1 MLTTTLLSLAIGMVL
16 AILLLILF
24 LPDKVQYTEILTVKA
39 PVSKV
44 YDAIRFQEQL
54 MAWSAWPIET
64 NSQCF
69 VKNTDGMVGA
79 QTVYAKNGKE
89 FGYQE
94 ITHLTQNE
102 SVTFFLKSYV
112 APFEKDV
119 RLSFVLKELP
129 NDETEVR
136 MWFSELLRK
145 PHFLI
150 AYIGG
155 ILKWVHAMH
164 LKDLANLK
172 KYVEQK

>member
-1 MLTTTLLSLAIGMVL
+1 MVSTILLSIVIGMVVAL
-16 AILLLILF
+16 IILVMV
-24 LPDKVQYTEILTVKA
+24 LPDKVQYIETITVAA

-69 VKNTDGMVGA
+69 VKNTDGIVGA
-79 QTVYAKNGKE
+79 QTVYSKNGKE

-94 ITHLTQNE
+94 ITDLVENE
-102 SVTFFLKSYV
+102 KVSFFLKSYV

-129 NDETEVR
+129 NHQTEINL
-136 MWFSELLRK
+136 WFKEYLKK

-150 AYIGG
+150 AYFGG
-155 ILKWVHAMH
+155 ILNWVHGMH

-172 KYVEQK
+172 KFVENQ

>member
-64 NSQCF
+64 NSQCL

-79 QTVYAKNGKE
+79 QTV
-89 FGYQE
+89 
-94 ITHLTQNE
+94 
-102 SVTFFLKSYV
+102 
-112 APFEKDV
+112 
-119 RLSFVLKELP
+119 
-129 NDETEVR
+129 
-136 MWFSELLRK
+136 
-145 PHFLI
+145 
-150 AYIGG
+150 
-155 ILKWVHAMH
+155 
-164 LKDLANLK
+164 
-172 KYVEQK
+172 